1 MTFHGI
7 HTVELPEKRNT
18 KPIDVMQLVNCY
30 FLNEKLRFSCMHFRG
45 FSGTYNMHESTFF
58 SRTCV
63 CVLGG
68 GGGPINLST
77 KIEQTRI
84 RIMYH
89 NVALN
94 DWCEKIIGELFY
106 CKLQIVI

>member
-1 MTFHGI
+1 M
-7 HTVELPEKRNT
+7 
-18 KPIDVMQLVNCY
+18 DSLVRIICTN
-30 FLNEKLRFSCMHFRG
+30 LLFSAVRV
-45 FSGTYNMHESTFF
+45 Y
-58 SRTCV
+58 V
-63 CVLGG
+63 CSGG
-68 GGGPINLST
+68 GGSDGGPINLST